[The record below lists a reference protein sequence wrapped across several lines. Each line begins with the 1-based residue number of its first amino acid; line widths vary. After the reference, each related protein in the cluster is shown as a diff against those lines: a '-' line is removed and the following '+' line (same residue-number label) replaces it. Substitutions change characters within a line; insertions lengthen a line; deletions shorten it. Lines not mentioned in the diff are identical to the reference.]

1 MIVLNGEKLNIKGVK
16 DAMSSKNMLDDRERL
31 LHIIEKN
38 ASVFKYEMTK
48 KHLSEDQIE
57 LIYPII
63 IQFMEKVYR
72 EFCTVPK
79 KKT

>member
-1 MIVLNGEKLNIKGVK
+1 
-16 DAMSSKNMLDDRERL
+16 MSSKNMLDDRERL

-79 KKT
+79 KNT

>member
-1 MIVLNGEKLNIKGVK
+1 M
-16 DAMSSKNMLDDRERL
+16 ASKTTLEDRERL
-31 LHIIEKN
+31 LHIIEKH
-38 ASVFKYEMTK
+38 APAFKYEMTK

-63 IQFMEKVYR
+63 IQFLEKVYR
-72 EFCTVPK
+72 EFYTVPK